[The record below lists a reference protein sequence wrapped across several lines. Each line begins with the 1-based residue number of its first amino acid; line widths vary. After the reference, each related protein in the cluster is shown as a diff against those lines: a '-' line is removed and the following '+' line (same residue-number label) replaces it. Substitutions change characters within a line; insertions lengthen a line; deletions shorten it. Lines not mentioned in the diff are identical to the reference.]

1 VATRKDKD
9 EASAAEPQ
17 VVLEQAGPAVPT
29 FVDGVGEV
37 DEKVNPAQ
45 DELQE
50 RVDEAERRGYLG
62 VEVDP
67 TPNRALHRRGR
78 HVGSPDAG
86 DRRGQ
91 RLMADQA
98 PLTRTQNH
106 QVPAVGTAGNDATT
120 VLFQAPFACTV
131 TW

>member
-50 RVDEAERRGYLG
+50 RVDDAEAKGYLG
-62 VEVDP
+62 VVQRSHAG
-67 TPNRALHRRGR
+67 RALHRPGC
-78 HVGSPDAG
+78 D
-86 DRRGQ
+86 RGQ
-91 RLMADQA
+91 ADARDGQGERLMADEA
-98 PLTRTQNH
+98 PLLQTRNH

-131 TW
+131 TG